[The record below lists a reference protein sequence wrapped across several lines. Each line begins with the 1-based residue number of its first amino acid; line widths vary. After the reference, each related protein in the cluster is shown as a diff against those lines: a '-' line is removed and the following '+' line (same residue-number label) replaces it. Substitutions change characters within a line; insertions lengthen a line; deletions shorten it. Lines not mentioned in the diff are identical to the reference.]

1 MAGTNY
7 LNRTLTSWKM
17 RRNRRRILLIDDLD
31 AGYVPVTKVASTSIR
46 RRICKRQAAR
56 QFPDLEGLS
65 GVRLQ
70 AQVERRIRISASV
83 GEALDL
89 GEQRFLF
96 AFVRNPLTR
105 LYSCYLDKVVVAA
118 NKGRPCTL
126 APWGVSAAMSFED
139 FVRCIAAIPDDQAD
153 QHFRS
158 QYPLLWYR
166 DQWLVDSI
174 GHFESL
180 DEDWE
185 VLAAKIGLDQLP
197 GRQRSS
203 GAGDALRR
211 LPLSADVAGLAVQ
224 RYRQD
229 IDLFGYREEIDRWL
243 AGLH

>member
-31 AGYVPVTKVASTSIR
+31 AGYVPVAKVASTAIR
-46 RRICKRQAAR
+46 RRICERQVAH

-65 GVRLQ
+65 GKCMQ
-70 AQVERRIRISASV
+70 AQVEKRIRISASV
-83 GEALDL
+83 GKALELRED
-89 GEQRFLF
+89 RFLF

-105 LYSCYLDKVVVAA
+105 LYSCYLDKVVAA
-118 NKGRPCTL
+118 ADKGRACSL

-139 FVRCIAAIPDDQAD
+139 FVRCIAAIPDDRAD

-158 QYPLLWYR
+158 QYPLLWHR
-166 DQWLVDSI
+166 DKWLVDFV

-180 DEDWE
+180 GEDWSK
-185 VLAAKIGLDQLP
+185 LAAEIGLDQFP

-211 LPLSADVAGLAVQ
+211 LPLSAEVAGLAVQ